1 MKWEKFSGWLALFI
15 MGIGMLF
22 CLQILQG
29 KWGEW
34 GVVPDSQQIQGVY
47 KAEKEEA
54 PVIEVLEKTWT
65 AQSVVSVKEMVR
77 AREYDGT
84 DLTEKVKVQIQ
95 GQAQADTFWIKKEGD
110 YQAQAVVVSDKT
122 GLRTEKKFQIVIEE
136 GGKSEI
142 R

>member
-1 MKWEKFSGWLALFI
+1 MKWEKFSGWLAFFI

-54 PVIEVLEKTWT
+54 PVIEVLEKTWM

-95 GQAQADTFWIKKEGD
+95 GQAQADTFCIKKGGD

>member
-1 MKWEKFSGWLALFI
+1 M
-15 MGIGMLF
+15 
-22 CLQILQG
+22 
-29 KWGEW
+29 
-34 GVVPDSQQIQGVY
+34 
-47 KAEKEEA
+47 
-54 PVIEVLEKTWT
+54 
-65 AQSVVSVKEMVR
+65 KEMVR

-95 GQAQADTFWIKKEGD
+95 GQVQADTFCIKKEGD

>member
-1 MKWEKFSGWLALFI
+1 
-15 MGIGMLF
+15 MGEIFRMA
-22 CLQILQG
+22 
-29 KWGEW
+29 
-34 GVVPDSQQIQGVY
+34 GVVYHGNWHAFLPADITGKMGRMGSCTRQSADPGG
-47 KAEKEEA
+47 
-54 PVIEVLEKTWT
+54 IEVLEKTWT

-95 GQAQADTFWIKKEGD
+95 GQAQADTFCIKKEGD

>member
-15 MGIGMLF
+15 MGIGMLL
-22 CLQILQG
+22 CLQFLQG

-34 GVVPDSQQIQGVY
+34 GAVPDSQQIQGVY
-47 KAEKEEA
+47 KAEKEEP

-77 AREYDGT
+77 AEVRRNQSDRESKGT
-84 DLTEKVKVQIQ
+84 D
-95 GQAQADTFWIKKEGD
+95 
-110 YQAQAVVVSDKT
+110 T
-122 GLRTEKKFQIVIEE
+122 GTGAGRYFLHTKRGRLSGTGSRSK
-136 GGKSEI
+136 

>member
-1 MKWEKFSGWLALFI
+1 MKWDEIFRMA
-15 MGIGMLF
+15 
-22 CLQILQG
+22 
-29 KWGEW
+29 
-34 GVVPDSQQIQGVY
+34 GVVYHGNWHAFLPADITGEMGRMGSCTRQSADPGVY

-95 GQAQADTFWIKKEGD
+95 GQVQADTFCIKKEGD